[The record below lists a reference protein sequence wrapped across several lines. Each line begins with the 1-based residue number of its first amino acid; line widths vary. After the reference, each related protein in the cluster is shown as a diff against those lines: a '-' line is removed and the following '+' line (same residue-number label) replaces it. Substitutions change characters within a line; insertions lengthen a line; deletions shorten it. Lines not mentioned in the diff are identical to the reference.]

1 MLGSTANT
9 NKVQHVLTQHSP
21 LLLLPSPAF
30 LQPLA
35 YRPMIDLRLP
45 LLFALCASVIACES
59 SPKKFVWD
67 GRNSTV
73 GGSHRLIYNVKTTAY
88 THTEADHIP
97 FGAKNALGTNL
108 KYGAMRSAA
117 ADWSAFP
124 VGTVFKIQG
133 EPYVYQ
139 VDDYGSA
146 LVGTRTID
154 LYRPSKETM
163 NGWGSRRVNIDVIHW
178 GSFSQSLSIMKSSK
192 DKSHVNQMMSEIE
205 HRTPPKA

>member
-1 MLGSTANT
+1 
-9 NKVQHVLTQHSP
+9 
-21 LLLLPSPAF
+21 
-30 LQPLA
+30 
-35 YRPMIDLRLP
+35 MIELRLP
-45 LLFALCASVIACES
+45 LLAALCLSVVACES
-59 SPKKFVWD
+59 SSKKYGWD

-73 GGSHRLIYNVKTTAY
+73 GYGLASNNLPRHNTIYGVKTTAY
-88 THTEADHIP
+88 THTEADHIV

-108 KYGAMRSAA
+108 KYGTVRSAA

-133 EPYVYQ
+133 EPYLYQ

-163 NGWGSRRVNIDVIHW
+163 DNWGARKVNIDVLHW
-178 GSFSQSLSIMKSSK
+178 GSLSQSLQIMQNSREKPA
-192 DKSHVNQMMSEIE
+192 HVNQMMSEIAN
-205 HRTPPKA
+205 RTPPRA